1 MKISDSCETSAVS
14 GFTLVEI
21 IVTIVLIGILGAMSA
36 QFLASALEGSTQPID
51 RVQAE
56 AGRVSIME
64 KIISDYVIAVN
75 GNSPAAA
82 LTTMATNVANGDYNT
97 GGTSV
102 TTAWIAFVDSGND
115 DVDTGKDIYIETV
128 ITPGPTDNLKVSV
141 ATGNAFIVTILS
153 ATRTSSGDP
162 KVDF

>member
-1 MKISDSCETSAVS
+1 MKNGDCRDTSESS

-75 GNSPAAA
+75 TSSPPTGA
-82 LTTMATNVANGDYNT
+82 LSAVKDAVDNGDYNSGAT
-97 GGTSV
+97 TV
-102 TTAWIAFVDSGND
+102 TTAYIDFDSGGQEVAGGSD
-115 DVDTGKDIYIETV
+115 Y
-128 ITPGPTDNLKVSV
+128 LKVSV
-141 ATGNAFIVTILS
+141 TTGAAGIVAILS
-153 ATRTSSGDP
+153 KSRAIASDP
-162 KVDF
+162 MVNF